1 MGSIISSLT
10 EQQVS
15 AKIGLYI
22 TNRKIPMSSMQGKVA
37 LVTGAG
43 SAEGIG
49 MACARLLALQGAE
62 VAITS
67 TTERIHERLQELEEL
82 REVGELGELGNEAHF
97 AFIAD
102 LTEESQSMALVEAVL
117 ARYGHI
123 DILINNAGMVQTG
136 KDESEDGPYF
146 HNTTFDQWQ
155 RDIDLNLN
163 TCFHITR
170 AVVPVMLQQN
180 YGRIVNI
187 SSVTGPL
194 VTVPGSSG
202 YSAAK
207 SAMVGLTRALAHE
220 VASHNI
226 MVNAVAPGWIA
237 TQSSFAEE
245 ITAGEYTPVGR
256 AGRPDEIAEVVCFLS
271 SQGCSYLTGQMIVV
285 DGGNALQ
292 EYKGPKELYY

>member
-1 MGSIISSLT
+1 M
-10 EQQVS
+10 
-15 AKIGLYI
+15 
-22 TNRKIPMSSMQGKVA
+22 NSMQGKVA
-37 LVTGAG
+37 LITGAG

-49 MACARLLALQGAE
+49 MACARLLATAGAQ

-67 TTERIHERLQELEEL
+67 TTGRIHERLL
-82 REVGELGELGNEAHF
+82 ELGGDPHF
-97 AFIAD
+97 SFIAD
-102 LTEESQSMALVEAVL
+102 LTSESEAQAMVTAVL
-117 ARYGHI
+117 ARYDRI

-136 KDESEDGPYF
+136 VDESNDGP
-146 HNTTFDQWQ
+146 HLRETTFSQWQ

-163 TCFHITR
+163 TCFLVTR
-170 AVVPVMLQQN
+170 AVVPVMLDQG

-194 VTVPGSSG
+194 VTVPGSAG

-207 SAMVGLTRALAHE
+207 AGMVGLTRALAHE
-220 VASHNI
+220 VAAQNI

-237 TQSSFAEE
+237 TPSSFGAELA
-245 ITAGEYTPVGR
+245 AGAFTPVGR
-256 AGRPDEIAEVVCFLS
+256 PGTADEIAQVVKFLAS
-271 SQGCSYLTGQMIVV
+271 AECSYLTGQMIVV

>member
-1 MGSIISSLT
+1 MT
-10 EQQVS
+10 
-15 AKIGLYI
+15 
-22 TNRKIPMSSMQGKVA
+22 RMQGKVA
-37 LVTGAG
+37 LITGAG

-49 MACARLLALQGAE
+49 MACARLLALSGAE
-62 VAITS
+62 VAISS
-67 TTERIHERLQELEEL
+67 TTGRIHERLKELEEL

-97 AFIAD
+97 SFVAD
-102 LTEESQSMALVEAVL
+102 LTDEAQAQQLVNAVI
-117 ARYGHI
+117 ARYGRI

-136 KDESEDGPYF
+136 KDTSTDGPLF
-146 HNTTFDQWQ
+146 QDSTFEQWQ
-155 RDIDLNLN
+155 RDMDLNLH
-163 TCFHITR
+163 TCFHVTR
-170 AVVPVMLQQN
+170 AVLPFMLKQH

-220 VASHNI
+220 VASHNV

-237 TQSSFAEE
+237 TESSFAEE
-245 ITAGEYTPVGR
+245 IAAGQHTPVGR
-256 AGRPDEIAEVVCFLS
+256 PGRPDEIAEVVGFLS
-271 SQGCSYLTGQMIVV
+271 SAACSYLTGQMIVV

-292 EYKGPKELYY
+292 EYKGPRELYY